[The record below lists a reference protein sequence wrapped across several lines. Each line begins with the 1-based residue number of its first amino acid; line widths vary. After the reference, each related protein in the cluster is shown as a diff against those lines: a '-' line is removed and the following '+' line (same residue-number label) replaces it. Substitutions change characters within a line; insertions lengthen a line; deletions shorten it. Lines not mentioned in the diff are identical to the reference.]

1 MAEGPSKLPG
11 LPGFH
16 RETIQPWIVAVEV
29 TVNLLALVSV
39 GLRLLSRRIKSQ
51 RLWWDDYTIMFS
63 MVWNFMVV
71 GFAFAMYSNGMGLHA
86 DKVPLNNI
94 VMMAKWLVVAEIFYA
109 WNLVWTKLSL
119 LLMYIRIFQT
129 SLIRRICIG
138 IGILVVC
145 WGFTIM
151 FIFIFIC
158 VPVNKLWY
166 PDIPGHCINQ
176 VATWIANAASTI
188 LTDIAILVIPFT
200 QIWNLQLRRIDKIG
214 LTFAFGLGFFVVF
227 ASSYRTTV
235 LFTYS
240 NQDPTYTLAPTVGWT
255 AIEVSAGII
264 SACLPTMRPSLQYF
278 GRKCGIK
285 RSIFGSSDDQDSD
298 RSNLQNLGSAN
309 GAPLTIGGGAM
320 YPSQKP
326 AETRTKPR
334 STTISSRH
342 ELFDGKTGVVGSINA
357 RISSA
362 SSGIDERLHGHDDD
376 RAAAVSLQSPPDA
389 DLRPD
394 VRDVM
399 YRVSSYTSNGGN
411 GEFKR
416 KGSEVESEIPPNGI
430 MVQKDITQSSSRIA
444 PHDDDG
450 SGRR

>member
-11 LPGFH
+11 LHGFH
-16 RETIQPWIVAVEV
+16 RETIQPWIVGVEV
-29 TVNLLALVSV
+29 SVNVLAVVAV
-39 GLRLLSRRIKSQ
+39 GMRMFSRRIKRQ
-51 RLWWDDYTIMFS
+51 RLWWDDYTIIFS
-63 MVWNFMVV
+63 LVWNLMVV

-86 DKVPLNNI
+86 DKVPMDNI

-109 WNLVWTKLSL
+109 WNLVWTKISL
-119 LLMYIRIFQT
+119 LFMYIRIFQT
-129 SLIRRICIG
+129 RLIRRLCIG

-158 VPVNKLWY
+158 VPVEKLWY
-166 PDIPGHCINQ
+166 PDIPGRCINQ
-176 VATWIANAASTI
+176 VATWIANAVSTI
-188 LTDIAILVIPFT
+188 LTDIVILVIPFT
-200 QIWNLQLRRIDKIG
+200 QVWNLQLRRLDKIG

-227 ASSYRTTV
+227 ASTYRTTV

-240 NQDPTYTLAPTVGWT
+240 DDDPTYTLAPTVGWT
-255 AIEVSAGII
+255 AIEISAGII

-285 RSIFGSSDDQDSD
+285 RGMFGSSDGEDSEN
-298 RSNLQNLGSAN
+298 SHTHSMGSASN
-309 GAPLTIGGGAM
+309 GPPLTIGGGLVC
-320 YPSQKP
+320 PSQQSQ
-326 AETRTKPR
+326 TRNKPR

-342 ELFDGKTGVVGSINA
+342 ELYEGKTGVIGSINA

-376 RAAAVSLQSPPDA
+376 RGTAVSLQSPPDA

-399 YRVSSYTSNGGN
+399 YKVSSYPSNGGN
-411 GEFKR
+411 GDWRR
-416 KGSEVESEIPPNGI
+416 KASDVESEIPPNGI
-430 MVQKDITQSSSRIA
+430 MVQMDITQSSSRIA

-450 SGRR
+450 GGRW